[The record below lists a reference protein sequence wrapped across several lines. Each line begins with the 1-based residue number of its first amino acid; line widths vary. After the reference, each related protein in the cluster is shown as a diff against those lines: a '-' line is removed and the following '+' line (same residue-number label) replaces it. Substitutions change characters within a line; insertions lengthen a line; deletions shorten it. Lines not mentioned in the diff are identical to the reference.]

1 MPHNV
6 SQPNDSSVKNMDDM
20 TWDKWQSLPECERDA
35 MRDNSQ
41 LTPQL
46 IGLEGWR
53 VDVVDAD
60 GCKPRR
66 FIVGKSMG
74 WRPRHLELLT
84 VRSIGGEPARQC
96 YVSVRKV
103 EKIR

>member
-1 MPHNV
+1 M
-6 SQPNDSSVKNMDDM
+6 PNDLSDM
-20 TWDKWQSLPECERDA
+20 TWDKWQAMPKCEQEA

-53 VDVVDAD
+53 VEVVDAD

-66 FIVGKSMG
+66 FIVGKSMD

-84 VRSIGGEPARQC
+84 VRSIGGEPARSAYQ
-96 YVSVRKV
+96 SVRRL